1 MIPAAADSPPLTPTP
16 TRYDY
21 PPLSLL
27 LTLVVLPLYA
37 LDQVTKWLVIR
48 HIDPVAEPRWIVPNW
63 FALVHWSN
71 TGAAWGAFA
80 NANPF
85 FLALSA
91 LAVVVLAVL
100 YRFKAF
106 APAWPRAG
114 FALLLPGVL
123 GNLTDRITHGH
134 VVDFLLFDLH
144 VPFAHPWPAFNVAD
158 SCICVAV
165 FCFLIGSWRDTFRPS

>member
-1 MIPAAADSPPLTPTP
+1 MTPAASDSSTP

-27 LTLVVLPLYA
+27 LALFVLPLYV
-37 LDQVTKWLVIR
+37 LDQVTKFLVVR
-48 HIDPVAEPRWIVPNW
+48 FIDPADFRPVIPPW

-85 FLALSA
+85 FIALAS
-91 LAVVVLAVL
+91 LAVVVLAVM

-106 APAWPRAG
+106 AAGWARAG
-114 FALLLPGVL
+114 FTLLLPGVV
-123 GNLTDRITHGH
+123 GNLTDRIVHGH

-144 VPFAHPWPAFNVAD
+144 VRFAHPWPAFNVAD

-165 FCFLIGSWRDTFRPS
+165 GCFLIGSWQDARRPAP

>member
-1 MIPAAADSPPLTPTP
+1 MPTTADSPPLSSTP

-27 LTLVVLPLYA
+27 LVLVVLPLYV
-37 LDQVTKWLVIR
+37 LDQVTKLLVVRNIE
-48 HIDPVAEPRWIVPNW
+48 PLAEPRWVIPGW
-63 FALVHWSN
+63 FGLVQWHN
-71 TGAAWGAFA
+71 TGAAWGAFS

-91 LAVVVLAVL
+91 TAVVVLAVM
-100 YRFKAF
+100 YHFKAF
-106 APAWPRAG
+106 AAAWPRAG
-114 FALLLPGVL
+114 FALLLPGIL

-144 VPFAHPWPAFNVAD
+144 VPLARPWPAFNVAD

-165 FCFLIGSWRDTFRPS
+165 FCFLIGSWRDTSRSS